1 MKPKTVLITGAATR
15 VGMALTRYYADNGWE
30 VVIHYNSSGV
40 DAKHLSEELQQHYR
54 GRKFPILQANLEN
67 ISECEMLIKNAPHL
81 DALIN
86 NASVFEPGLLSS
98 SHEKH
103 YRRQMAVNFDAPFF
117 LMQNYYN
124 RFGKGVIINI
134 LDTRVVN
141 NDSSYGAYSL
151 AKKSLMQL
159 TSMAALEWA
168 PKVRVNAVAPGPVL
182 PPEGKNERYFRR
194 VVEATPLK
202 KQVNI
207 DNLCKS
213 AYFLTEIDDITGQVL
228 FCDGGAHLK

>member
-1 MKPKTVLITGAATR
+1 
-15 VGMALTRYYADNGWE
+15 
-30 VVIHYNSSGV
+30 
-40 DAKHLSEELQQHYR
+40 
-54 GRKFPILQANLEN
+54 
-67 ISECEMLIKNAPHL
+67 
-81 DALIN
+81 
-86 NASVFEPGLLSS
+86 
-98 SHEKH
+98 
-103 YRRQMAVNFDAPFF
+103 MAVNFDAPFF

-182 PPEGKNERYFRR
+182 PPEGKNERYFRK
-194 VVEATPLK
+194 VVEGAPLK

-213 AYFLTEIDDITGQVL
+213 AYFLTEIDDVTGQVL